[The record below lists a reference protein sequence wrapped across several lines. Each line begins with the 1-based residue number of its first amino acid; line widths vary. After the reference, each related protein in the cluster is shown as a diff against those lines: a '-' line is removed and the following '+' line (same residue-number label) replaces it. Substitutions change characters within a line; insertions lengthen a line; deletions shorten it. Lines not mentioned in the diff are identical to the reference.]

1 MFNLSLF
8 ANPARLKRE
17 FLAVTEVT
25 HQARPRELQ
34 QEFEQLKSEQ
44 PDAVMTGNFWRD
56 FLRSYPRQLLTVMT
70 GRVTNTLLILVA
82 VLISQQLLDDSASFT
97 AAIWMLVCYAL
108 VQLVMKIINA
118 WVSMCSSQLMVCA
131 RTFVTL
137 RMNMK
142 LLRMGQITS
151 DEFSTGNL
159 KTLISSDIYRIGD
172 ILHSMSLNGIPCLL
186 GLIFLG
192 PVIVWNMGLPGLLA
206 MAVGFGAMPLAF
218 ALGGYVHRKETAIKQ
233 EEDQLATIVGEWVTN
248 VRLLRFLS
256 WEPLMQRRVAS
267 HVRRLVIESTRQ
279 HSANLVNFGVSVTWW
294 LLPIIVLLQTGDTS
308 DMPTLFG
315 SIWMLNHI
323 TLYIR
328 WLPDIFIN
336 YAAASACVNRLE
348 SLFSQRDIADNLMD
362 DWPTSVA
369 SAKPVRMHLNNVSFS
384 YGEEPASSGQASPS
398 GTAFEGADA
407 STGPD
412 SAEQTGEGSRDHAD
426 ASVGHDSAGMAD
438 DSSPAQADAVTEN
451 DSAEQAGEGSRAQ
464 AVIKDLYLTLNLD
477 ETVSVIGKVGS
488 GKSTL
493 LKLICA
499 ELKPSSGTI
508 QVEFDNGVLANL
520 WHGNIYRRLREC
532 IGYMPQEAYLSNTSL
547 AINVALDSNC
557 DEASVMQAI
566 RLAELE
572 ADIQHWQGGLTEEV
586 GETGVNLSG
595 GQKQRVNLARAL
607 YSGRDFLV
615 LDDPL
620 SAVDTDTEALL
631 MQSLVGQTQGFLLS
645 SHRLS
650 ELEMTSRLLVMEDGA
665 IVEDGN
671 PSELMQDFTSHFSR
685 YLWAGEVEVEV

>member
-1 MFNLSLF
+1 MFNLALF
-8 ANPARLKRE
+8 ANPARLKRA

-25 HQARPRELQ
+25 DQARPPELQ
-34 QEFEQLKSEQ
+34 REFDQLKSEQ
-44 PDAVMTGNFWRD
+44 PDAVMTGHFWRD
-56 FLRSYPRQLLTVMT
+56 FVRSYPRHILMVVG
-70 GRVTNTLLILVA
+70 GRAANTLLILLA
-82 VLISQQLLDDSASFT
+82 VLASQRLLEESTTLASAL
-97 AAIWMLVCYAL
+97 WMLAFYAL
-108 VQLVMKIINA
+108 VQLAMKVINA
-118 WVSMCSSQLMVCA
+118 WTAMLQSQLLVCT

-172 ILHSMSLNGIPCLL
+172 FFHSVSQNGVPCLL
-186 GLIFLG
+186 GLIILG
-192 PVIVWNMGLPGLLA
+192 PVIVWYMGMPGLLA

-218 ALGGYVHRKETAIKQ
+218 ALGGYVHKKETAVKR

-256 WEPLMQRRVAS
+256 WEPLMRTRVAG
-267 HVRRLVIESTRQ
+267 HVRRLVVESTKQ
-279 HSANLVNFGVSVTWW
+279 HGANMINFGVSVTWW
-294 LLPIIVLLQTGDTS
+294 LLPIIVLIQMDDTN
-308 DMPTLFG
+308 DLVLLFG

-328 WLPDIFIN
+328 WLPDIVIN
-336 YAAASACVNRLE
+336 YASAAACVKRLE
-348 SLFSQRDIADNLMD
+348 SLFAHRDIEDDLLD
-362 DWPTSVA
+362 DWPESVA
-369 SAKPVRMHLNNVSFS
+369 SARPVRLHLNNVSYS
-384 YGEEPASSGQASPS
+384 Y
-398 GTAFEGADA
+398 D
-407 STGPD
+407 
-412 SAEQTGEGSRDHAD
+412 EQSR
-426 ASVGHDSAGMAD
+426 
-438 DSSPAQADAVTEN
+438 
-451 DSAEQAGEGSRAQ
+451 
-464 AVIKDLYLTLNLD
+464 AVIKDMYLTLNLD
-477 ETVSVIGKVGS
+477 ETISMIGKVGS

-493 LKLICA
+493 LKLVCA

-508 QVEFDNGVLANL
+508 QVEFDNGVVADL
-520 WHGNIYRRLREC
+520 WHRNIYARLREC

-557 DEASVMQAI
+557 DDAEVMQAI

-572 ADIQHWQGGLTEEV
+572 ADVQHWQGGLTEEV

-607 YSGRDFLV
+607 YSGRGFLV

-631 MQSLVGQTQGFLLS
+631 MQSLLKQTQGFLLS

-650 ELEMTSRLLVMEDGA
+650 ELEQTSRLLVMEGGS
-665 IVEDGN
+665 IVEDGD
-671 PSELMQDFTSHFSR
+671 PSQLVQDFNSHFSR